1 MRRQAGPL
9 TLTNQF
15 FHPTPFHKQPKRKA
29 QRSNQNLKVS
39 RKLKIHKVA
48 KNRRMSNQ
56 RNRLRVKNKL
66 NKKAI
71 KKVNQR
77 LLLKEK
83 KNLQKPS
90 KKMSKIQKNPL
101 VNNQKKQMKRKLQK
115 IRNRKKILR
124 ILKMIRNNLIPKKM
138 SRKHKIKKTKTMMEF
153 NNYNK
158 DQTNNKAMMMKL
170 SMILMVTLL
179 VNLITI
185 AIPKI

>member
-1 MRRQAGPL
+1 
-9 TLTNQF
+9 
-15 FHPTPFHKQPKRKA
+15 
-29 QRSNQNLKVS
+29 VS

-101 VNNQKKQMKRKLQK
+101 VNN
-115 IRNRKKILR
+115 
-124 ILKMIRNNLIPKKM
+124 
-138 SRKHKIKKTKTMMEF
+138 
-153 NNYNK
+153 
-158 DQTNNKAMMMKL
+158 
-170 SMILMVTLL
+170 
-179 VNLITI
+179 
-185 AIPKI
+185 

>member
-1 MRRQAGPL
+1 MLRQAGPL

-101 VNNQKKQMKRKLQK
+101 VNN
-115 IRNRKKILR
+115 
-124 ILKMIRNNLIPKKM
+124 
-138 SRKHKIKKTKTMMEF
+138 
-153 NNYNK
+153 
-158 DQTNNKAMMMKL
+158 
-170 SMILMVTLL
+170 
-179 VNLITI
+179 
-185 AIPKI
+185 